1 MRILQ
6 IGYGAGSSDNPA
18 VPNLLRILIG
28 EVTPN
33 IASDEMWVVETNID
47 NMSGEVLGYVM
58 EKLFEAGAVDAYF
71 TPIQMKKGRP
81 GIIISA
87 IVAES
92 SLSAVELV
100 LLNQTT
106 TFGIRKYKVIRTI
119 LTREFKEIDSQFGK
133 IKVKIGKYNGDIK
146 SFSPEYEDCKKI
158 ADERG
163 IPLKQVYSII
173 SKELEN
179 VMKLE

>member
-6 IGYGAGSSDNPA
+6 IGYGAGNNDNPT
-18 VPNLLRILIG
+18 VPNLLRVLIG
-28 EVTPN
+28 ETIPN
-33 IASDEMWVVETNID
+33 IAPDEMWIVETNID
-47 NMSGEVLGYVM
+47 NMSGEILGYVM

-92 SLSAVELV
+92 NLSSVELV

-106 TFGIRKYKVIRTI
+106 TFGIRKYKVARTI
-119 LTREFKEIDSQFGK
+119 LTREFKEVDSP
-133 IKVKIGKYNGDIK
+133 IW
-146 SFSPEYEDCKKI
+146 
-158 ADERG
+158 
-163 IPLKQVYSII
+163 
-173 SKELEN
+173 
-179 VMKLE
+179 